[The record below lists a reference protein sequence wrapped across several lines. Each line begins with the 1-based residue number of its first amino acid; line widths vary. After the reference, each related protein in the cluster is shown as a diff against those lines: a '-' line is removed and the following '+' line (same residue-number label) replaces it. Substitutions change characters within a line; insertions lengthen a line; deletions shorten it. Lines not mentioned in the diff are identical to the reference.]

1 MAKADKILF
10 FWKTS
15 EKVINAKRGESIK
28 TFIYSFSGS
37 PRLIFGGSES

>member
-15 EKVINAKRGESIK
+15 EKAINAKRGESIK
-28 TFIYSFSGS
+28 TFYLQLLWFPKVDFWGK
-37 PRLIFGGSES
+37 